1 MAAGLTKMKASA
13 SLAVLGLSARTSQ
26 DAALSARLT
35 HKEHGMAQGA
45 AKKVKPRKK
54 SVLKRIRQTEQRTI
68 VNRANLTRV
77 RGMMKDLRAAI
88 GAGDSAAAKQLLS
101 PTLSAIDRAI
111 QKGVLQENTANRYK
125 SRLTLAYNTVGAAT
139 A

>member
-1 MAAGLTKMKASA
+1 
-13 SLAVLGLSARTSQ
+13 
-26 DAALSARLT
+26 
-35 HKEHGMAQGA
+35 MAQGA
-45 AKKVKPRKK
+45 AKKIKPRKK
-54 SVLKRIRQTEQRTI
+54 SVLKRIRLTEQRSI

-88 GAGDSAAAKQLLS
+88 GAGDTAAAKLLLN

-125 SRLTLAYNTVGAAT
+125 SRLTLACNTVGAAK

>member
-1 MAAGLTKMKASA
+1 
-13 SLAVLGLSARTSQ
+13 
-26 DAALSARLT
+26 
-35 HKEHGMAQGA
+35 MAQGA

-54 SVLKRIRQTEQRTI
+54 SVLKRIRLTEQRTI

-77 RGMMKDLRAAI
+77 RGMMKGLRAAI
-88 GAGDSAAAKQLLS
+88 TAGDSAAAKQLLS
-101 PTLSAIDRAI
+101 PTLSAIDRSI

-125 SRLTLAYNTVGAAT
+125 SRLTLAYNALGAAK

>member
-1 MAAGLTKMKASA
+1 
-13 SLAVLGLSARTSQ
+13 
-26 DAALSARLT
+26 
-35 HKEHGMAQGA
+35 MAQGA

-54 SVLKRIRQTEQRTI
+54 SVLKRIRQTEQRTA

-77 RGMMKDLRAAI
+77 RGMMKDLSAAI
-88 GAGDSAAAKQLLS
+88 TASDAAAAKQLLS

-125 SRLTLAYNTVGAAT
+125 SRLTLAYNTLGAVKA
-139 A
+139 

>member
-1 MAAGLTKMKASA
+1 
-13 SLAVLGLSARTSQ
+13 
-26 DAALSARLT
+26 
-35 HKEHGMAQGA
+35 MAQGA

-54 SVLKRIRQTEQRTI
+54 SVLKRISQTEYRTV

-77 RGMMKDLRAAI
+77 RGMMKDLRAAT
-88 GAGDSAAAKQLLS
+88 GAGDTASAAKLLN

-125 SRLTLAYNTVGAAT
+125 SRLTLACNGMSAPKA
-139 A
+139 

>member
-1 MAAGLTKMKASA
+1 
-13 SLAVLGLSARTSQ
+13 
-26 DAALSARLT
+26 
-35 HKEHGMAQGA
+35 MAQGA

-54 SVLKRIRQTEQRTI
+54 SVLKRIRQTESRAI
-68 VNRANLTRV
+68 VNRANLTFV
-77 RGMMKDLRAAI
+77 RGMMKDLRTAI
-88 GAGDSAAAKQLLS
+88 GAGDSAAAKQKLN

-125 SRLTLAYNTVGAAT
+125 SRLTIACNGMSAAK

>member
-1 MAAGLTKMKASA
+1 
-13 SLAVLGLSARTSQ
+13 
-26 DAALSARLT
+26 
-35 HKEHGMAQGA
+35 MAQGA

-54 SVLKRIRQTEQRTI
+54 SVLKRIRQTEYRSI

-77 RGMMKDLRAAI
+77 RGMMRDLRAAI
-88 GAGDSAAAKQLLS
+88 GAGDSATAGKLLN

-125 SRLTLAYNTVGAAT
+125 SRLTLACNGLNAAK